1 MKPTTSLQPFSIL
14 VVEDHPAVRSM
25 LVSMLQSAGA
35 LQIWE
40 AGGRQEAVALFK
52 AHRPDLVLLD
62 VILPDG
68 NGLDVVKAMRA
79 IESSSQQQVWTPI
92 LFLSSLNDEQAIWQ
106 GIEAGGDDYL
116 TKPVTPTIL
125 AAKLRAMQRLLVMR
139 QQLTD
144 VSQALQAANEK
155 LSHMIEVD
163 ALTGLVNRR
172 GFDRILESEYRSS
185 LREGQPVSL
194 ILCDIDY
201 FKRYNDACG
210 HLQGDLVLKQACHL
224 LGSVCL
230 RPRDVAARYG
240 GEEFAIILPNTPK
253 SGAMTLARGLTR
265 VFQQYPQPHP
275 NSDVASYITL
285 SGGVVTVD
293 PNKDQADAHH
303 DSLVLQAD
311 LALYA
316 AKDQGRN
323 RFVHIDDIE

>member
-1 MKPTTSLQPFSIL
+1 MNTTSLQPFSIL

-25 LVSMLQSAGA
+25 LVGMLRTAGA
-35 LQIWE
+35 QHIWE
-40 AGGRQEAVALFK
+40 ADNSQKGLALFE

-68 NGLDVVKAMRA
+68 SGLDAVKTMRE
-79 IESSSQQQVWTPI
+79 IESSSQQQAWTPI

-139 QQLTD
+139 KQLTD
-144 VSQALQAANEK
+144 VSQALQDANEK
-155 LSHMIEVD
+155 LIHLVEID

-172 GFDRILESEYRSS
+172 GFDRILELELRACLRDKQPLS
-185 LREGQPVSL
+185 LVL
-194 ILCDIDY
+194 IDIDF

-210 HLQGDLVLKQACHL
+210 HLEGDLVLKQASHL
-224 LGSVCL
+224 LRSVCL

-240 GEEFAIILPNTPK
+240 GEEFALILPNTPK
-253 SGAMTLARGLTR
+253 AGAMTLTRGLTR

-275 NSDVASYITL
+275 NSDVAPHITL
-285 SGGVVTVD
+285 SGGIVTID
-293 PNKDQADAHH
+293 PNKTPVDERLDY
-303 DSLVLQAD
+303 LILQAD
-311 LALYA
+311 VALYA
-316 AKDQGRN
+316 AKKRGRN
-323 RFVHIDDIE
+323 RFVHSDDA

>member
-1 MKPTTSLQPFSIL
+1 MNTTSLQPFSIL

-25 LVSMLQSAGA
+25 LVSMLRTAGA
-35 LQIWE
+35 QSIWE
-40 AGGRQEAVALFK
+40 AGTRQQGLALFDE
-52 AHRPDLVLLD
+52 HRPDLVLLD

-68 NGLDVVKAMRA
+68 SGLEVVKAMREMELSA
-79 IESSSQQQVWTPI
+79 QQQAWTPI

-144 VSQALQAANEK
+144 VSQALQVANQQ
-155 LSHMIEVD
+155 LSHLVEVD

-172 GFDRILESEYRSS
+172 GFDRILELE
-185 LREGQPVSL
+185 LRAAFRDMRPLSL

-201 FKRYNDACG
+201 FKRYNDSCG
-210 HLQGDLVLKQACHL
+210 HLRGDLVLKQASHL
-224 LGSVCL
+224 LRSVCL

-240 GEEFAIILPNTPK
+240 GEEFALILPNTPT

-275 NSDVASYITL
+275 NSDAAAHITL
-285 SGGVVTVD
+285 SGGIVTID
-293 PNKDQADAHH
+293 PRQDAADEPPEN
-303 DSLVLQAD
+303 LILQAD

-316 AKDQGRN
+316 AKNQGRN
-323 RFVHIDDIE
+323 RFVHADDL